1 MIVAVGIDV
10 VLVDRFARSLARTPL
25 LADRLFTDAERYTRA
40 GNPRSPESMAARFAA
55 KEAVAKALGAPAG
68 LNWHD
73 CEVVPDPEG
82 RPWLAVSARWPP
94 RRLSAGSTA
103 GTCRCRTTAGSR
115 RPWWSRNG
123 EPTRRAGRPVRDE
136 RDERTGRSGMRPVWR
151 VADVPRRRRA

>member
-82 RPWLAVSARWPP
+82 RPWLAVSGTVAAAAAERGINRWH
-94 RRLSAGSTA
+94 LSLSHDGGIASA
-103 GTCRCRTTAGSR
+103 MVVA
-115 RPWWSRNG
+115 
-123 EPTRRAGRPVRDE
+123 E
-136 RDERTGRSGMRPVWR
+136 R
-151 VADVPRRRRA
+151 